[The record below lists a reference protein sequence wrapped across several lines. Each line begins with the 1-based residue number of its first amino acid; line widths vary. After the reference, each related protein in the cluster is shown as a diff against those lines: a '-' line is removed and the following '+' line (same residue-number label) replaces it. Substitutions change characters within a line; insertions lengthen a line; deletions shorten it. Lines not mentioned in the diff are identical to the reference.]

1 LLFFLNFT
9 NTCAIQKY
17 TRARWRT
24 SVAILEMNLRISLFL
39 VSLLLA
45 GDAFAQGSK
54 KLDPCAGAQSQA
66 EMTIC
71 WGKKYKAAD
80 AKLNEVYRRLVSML
94 DEEQKSQL
102 KEAQTAWL
110 KYRDTHCEFVADEYK
125 GGSMRPMIYAICLE
139 EVTRN
144 RTSELRGQIKERTY

>member
-1 LLFFLNFT
+1 LRDSE
-9 NTCAIQKY
+9 IY
-17 TRARWRT
+17 EGV
-24 SVAILEMNLRISLFL
+24 SVAILEMNVRIFLLL
-39 VSLLLA
+39 VSLLSA
-45 GDAFAQGSK
+45 GHAFAQGSK
-54 KLDPCAGAQSQA
+54 KLDPCAGAETQA

-102 KEAQTAWL
+102 KDAQTAWL

-125 GGSMRPMIYAICLE
+125 GGSMRPMIAAICLE

-144 RTSELRGQIKERTY
+144 RTSELKSQIKERTH